1 MFISTV
7 KYCTQVLMDLE
18 YHSKKISADDQAR
31 TINSITEW
39 IQAQAASDFPTGNS
53 TD

>member
-1 MFISTV
+1 MFISAI
-7 KYCTQVLMDLE
+7 KYCTQVLKDLE
-18 YHSKKISADDQAR
+18 YHSKKISADDQSR

-39 IQAQAASDFPTGNS
+39 IQAQADFDFPAGNS